1 MRKCLGIG
9 LLMFFC
15 SCLQLLGQEV
25 TVNDSGDVEEN
36 GAVGLIEDVIDLVS
50 MEKGRHSLIFYP
62 MAGYS
67 PRQGFHIGVMPVW
80 RIKPAAEIE
89 CEYYRP
95 TTIAPSVKFST
106 TGMYEFELDA
116 LGFTKNRWMFIS
128 KFQYLYLPDEFY
140 GIGNQVKNPPYSEFE
155 INRFKFKSEI
165 LKGLNAKWFVGVSI
179 DINNDDLT
187 NIEGDLLT
195 PDVMGYYGGWAN
207 GVGPGFAFDSR
218 NDQLYPSRGWFVLF
232 ASSYYSKAFGS
243 DYEFLT
249 TTLDVRKYISLKG
262 NESILAFQTYL
273 SGAEGDV
280 PFYKLSFLGGSRLLR
295 GISHPYRY
303 MDKHVWYAQGEWRKH
318 IWWRLGGVLF
328 AGTGKVSPQFMD
340 APLKDLHMV
349 MGGGLRFK
357 VLPDE
362 GLNFRIDF
370 GRSNHGDTGVY
381 FTIREAF

>member
-1 MRKCLGIG
+1 MQKSIGIG
-9 LLMFFC
+9 ILLAFL
-15 SCLQLLGQEV
+15 SHLQIKAQESEKQDTSV
-25 TVNDSGDVEEN
+25 VEEA
-36 GAVGLIEDVIDLVS
+36 GAVGLIEDLIDLVS
-50 MEKGRHSLIFYP
+50 FEKGRHGLVFYP

-80 RIKPAAEIE
+80 RIKPNANID

-106 TGMYEFELDA
+106 TGMYEVELDVNA
-116 LGFTKNRWMFIS
+116 YTKNRWMFIS

-140 GIGNQVKNPPYSEFE
+140 GIGNEVKVPPFSQFE
-155 INRFKFKSEI
+155 INRFKIKSEI

-179 DINNDDLT
+179 DINNDNLT
-187 NIEGDLLT
+187 NIEGDVLT
-195 PDVMGYYGGWAN
+195 PDVMGYHGGWAN
-207 GVGPGFAFDSR
+207 GLGPGFAFDSR

-232 ASSYYSKAFGS
+232 ATSYYSNALGS
-243 DYEFLT
+243 DYEFFT
-249 TTLDVRKYISLKG
+249 STLDIRKYIPLQGSK
-262 NESILAFQTYL
+262 SILALQTYM

-303 MDKHVWYAQGEWRKH
+303 MDKHVWYAQSEWRKH

-328 AGTGKVSPQFMD
+328 TGAGKVSPAFMQ
-340 APLKDLHMV
+340 APLKDLHVV

-362 GLNFRIDF
+362 GLNFRVDF